1 MSAPQTSARLTV
13 REFARQAG
21 CDEKQVRRAIGKGL
35 LAKDCNGLLAAT
47 EVDGQWRKPNRRGVA
62 KIATAGADNVRTRS
76 FVRSGADKLE
86 VSARDD
92 ETPEEAAERI
102 VAAAGDLLPLAKALE
117 LKENYLAR
125 HQQLSYDLKA
135 RSVVMIEEVA
145 KAVGAEYAT
154 VRTKLLAI
162 PAERAPAIHR
172 LRTVVEVEDL
182 LRSVIAEAL
191 GGLTLDRD
199 PAA

>member
-1 MSAPQTSARLTV
+1 MSARLSV

-21 CDEKQVRRAIGKGL
+21 CDEKQVRRALDKGL
-35 LAKDCNGLLAAT
+35 ISKGEDGLLAADQ
-47 EVDGQWRKPNRRGVA
+47 VAGQWRKPNRRGVEKLSA
-62 KIATAGADNVRTRS
+62 GPLRTTATVRTARQRGEAAVV
-76 FVRSGADKLE
+76 VRT
-86 VSARDD
+86 D

-102 VAAAGDLLPLAKALE
+102 VAQAGALLPLAKALE

-135 RSVVMIEEVA
+135 GGVVLVADVA
-145 KAVGAEYAT
+145 KAIGTEYAT

-162 PAERAPAIHR
+162 PAERAPAVHR
-172 LRTVVEVEDL
+172 LKTVTEVEDL
-182 LRSVIAEAL
+182 LRGVIVEAL
-191 GGLTLDRD
+191 EGLTLDRA

>member
-1 MSAPQTSARLTV
+1 MSARLSV

-21 CDEKQVRRAIGKGL
+21 CDEKQVRRAIEKGL
-35 LAKDCNGLLAAT
+35 ISKGDDGLLSPDDVA
-47 EVDGQWRKPNRRGVA
+47 GQWRKPNRRGVV
-62 KIATAGADNVRTRS
+62 KIANAGADKVRTTRNVRTT
-76 FVRSGADKLE
+76 ADNAKL
-86 VSARDD
+86 SALDD

-102 VAAAGDLLPLAKALE
+102 VTEAGDLLPLAKALE

-135 RSVVMIEEVA
+135 GSVVMVSEVA
-145 KAVGAEYAT
+145 KAVGTEYAT

-162 PAERAPAIHR
+162 PAERAPALHR

-182 LRSVIAEAL
+182 LRSVISEAL

-199 PAA
+199 PSA

>member
-1 MSAPQTSARLTV
+1 MSARLTV

-35 LAKDCNGLLAAT
+35 IVKDDNGLLASAD
-47 EVDGQWRKPNRRGVA
+47 VNGQWRKPNRRGVE
-62 KIATAGADNVRTRS
+62 KIAAASADKVRTTRTVRTVADNS
-76 FVRSGADKLE
+76 E
-86 VSARDD
+86 VSARED

-102 VAAAGDLLPLAKALE
+102 VTAAGDLLPLAKALE